1 MKTLLTLSLLL
12 LAISCQNTEKA
23 VKEVATIPD
32 DPQGMIAPENDM
44 CICTK
49 EFDPVCGEDG
59 QTYSNPC
66 EAGCKKVKFTQ
77 GECK

>member
-1 MKTLLTLSLLL
+1 MKTIAFLLLLTLNV
-12 LAISCQNTEKA
+12 ACQNTDKA
-23 VKEVATIPD
+23 VDQVANMPD
-32 DPQGMIAPENDM
+32 DSQGMIAPENDM

-59 QTYSNPC
+59 ETYANPC